1 MGFKFFWLIIKSGVY
16 VFRLFYFLFLVLI
29 WDCWV
34 MYMFKDVIRNII
46 CYEINDKMVN
56 FVFLV
61 YKYFIV
67 GIKVLILFFF

>member
-46 CYEINDKMVN
+46 CYEINDN
-56 FVFLV
+56 
-61 YKYFIV
+61 IV
-67 GIKVLILFFF
+67 DIKVLILFFF